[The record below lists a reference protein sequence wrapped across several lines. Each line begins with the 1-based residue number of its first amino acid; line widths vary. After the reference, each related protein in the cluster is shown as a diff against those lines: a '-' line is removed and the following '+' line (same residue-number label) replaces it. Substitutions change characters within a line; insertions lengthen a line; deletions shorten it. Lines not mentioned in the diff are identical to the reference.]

1 MSRPSNSAMRATL
14 HAATAVHA
22 TAPHATAAH
31 ATAPH
36 VPEAAGA
43 SRRAPLRPAARAI
56 TITGAALLAAGFSTA
71 TAQDA
76 EATIG
81 LTVALDTLWVLV
93 AGVLVFFMQ
102 AGFALVETGFHAAKN
117 VVNILMKN
125 SADIMIAAVAFWA
138 VGFAL
143 MFGDGNA
150 FTGLSGFFLA
160 GADASPA
167 TGDAYQGVFASLDWT
182 GIPLYAKF
190 FFQMVFAGTAA
201 TIVSGAIGGRARFGV
216 YLAFAA
222 VLTAFLYPV
231 LGHWV
236 WGGGWLARLGFVDF
250 AGSTVVHAVGGFA
263 ALGAVLVLGPRIGR
277 YVGGKPV
284 AMPGHNMTFAAL
296 GVFILWLGWYGFNA
310 GSTMGI
316 ASDPGLVAH
325 IVLTTTMAAA
335 AGGATALL
343 LSWVRHHKPDFS
355 LTVNG
360 VLGGLVAITAPTAFV
375 GPLAALGIGM
385 IGGAI
390 VVGAIVLLD
399 RLRIDDPVGA
409 IAVHGLAG
417 VWGTIAVGLFGRP
430 ELGIDG
436 LLATGSTAQLGVQ
449 LFGTLVVSGV
459 AFAASY
465 GAWRLLDAIV
475 GVRVAPRDELV
486 GLDVSEHGTE
496 AYVPADTLRDPIF
509 VGAGD

>member
-1 MSRPSNSAMRATL
+1 MSRPPHSAAYRAAPSVPIPFATATRAAFRPGGRTIAAMVATL
-14 HAATAVHA
+14 LAT
-22 TAPHATAAH
+22 T
-31 ATAPH
+31 
-36 VPEAAGA
+36 
-43 SRRAPLRPAARAI
+43 S
-56 TITGAALLAAGFSTA
+56 AAGF
-71 TAQDA
+71 AQDA
-76 EATIG
+76 EATAQ
-81 LTVALDTLWVLV
+81 LTVAVDTLWVLV

-102 AGFALVETGFHAAKN
+102 AGFALVEAGFHAAKN

-125 SADIMIAAVAFWA
+125 ASDIMIAAVAFWA

-167 TGDAYQGVFASLDWT
+167 TGDAYQGVFGALDWT

-222 VLTAFLYPV
+222 ALTAVLYPV

-236 WGGGWLARLGFVDF
+236 WGGGWLAGLGFLDF

-277 YVGGKPV
+277 YAGGKPV

-316 ASDPGLVAH
+316 VADPGLVAH
-325 IVLTTTMAAA
+325 IVLTTTLAAA
-335 AGGATALL
+335 SGGATALL
-343 LSWVRHHKPDFS
+343 ASWARHHKPDFS

-360 VLGGLVAITAPTAFV
+360 ILGGLVAITAPTAFV
-375 GPLAALGIGM
+375 GPVAALVIGA
-385 IGGAI
+385 IGGAL
-390 VVGAIVLLD
+390 VVGVIVLLD
-399 RLRIDDPVGA
+399 RLQIDDPVGA
-409 IAVHGLAG
+409 IAVHGAAG
-417 VWGTIAVGLFGRP
+417 VWGTISVGVFGLP
-430 ELGIDG
+430 ALGVDG
-436 LLATGSTAQLGVQ
+436 LLATGSAAQLGVQ
-449 LFGTLVVSGV
+449 LLGALVVSGL
-459 AFAASY
+459 ALAASF
-465 GAWRLLDAIV
+465 GLWRLIDATV
-475 GVRVAPRDELV
+475 GARVAPRDELV